1 MKSFASFA
9 ILIAGLSL
17 ACGGSSGSTSGMNPT
32 PPPAPVA
39 GYVAGVVGGTS
50 NAPQINHVPLGMSGT
65 TVTMNGQT
73 ATASMVQPGT
83 VMTGMTT
90 VGGMGMGGSGYTMQS
105 IQLMPSFM
113 GSIQEVDQSSA
124 RLTVMGQAIQMNA
137 LTQLAQENQDGTY
150 TSLTMADFQMGDFVS
165 VHGSFLADGSYM
177 ATRVEH
183 RQPGMDLSQNGT
195 MGQVSNLDATAKT
208 FTLGTWSVSYGS
220 ATVNGTL
227 ANGAWAQV
235 RGTVSGAQISA
246 AWVNV
251 MGTMG
256 SMGNPGSGMGLRGL
270 VLNLNPTAKTFN
282 LMSLTV
288 NYAQAT
294 IVGTLAE
301 GAMVE
306 VEGSLAPGSATTVN
320 ATRVEVEAMG
330 MGGGMGSGSGM
341 SNLQVNG
348 TITALD
354 LSAMTL
360 TVSGTTFWL
369 DSSTLIMSH
378 DVPMTASQL
387 KVGDWVAVMAD
398 STRKNS
404 AGFDYA
410 LRISDMSG
418 SGGGMGSS
426 DLMGSVTS
434 VNAGAQTLVLNGFT
448 VSVTASTTYVSRGAS
463 VTAASF
469 WGAVQVGNR
478 VEAIGTPSGSA
489 LVATRLVLG
498 GMGGMGGGG
507 M

>member
-1 MKSFASFA
+1 MKSLASFA

-17 ACGGSSGSTSGMNPT
+17 ACGGSSGRTGGTNTT
-32 PPPAPVA
+32 PPSTPVA
-39 GYVAGVVGGTS
+39 GVVAGVVGGTTD
-50 NAPQINHVPLGMSGT
+50 APQINHVSLGMGGA
-65 TVTMNGQT
+65 TVTMNGQS
-73 ATASMVQPGT
+73 ATTSMVQPGT

-90 VGGMGMGGSGYTMQS
+90 AGGMGMGGSGYTMQS

-113 GSIQEVDQSSA
+113 GSIQAVDQSSA
-124 RLTVMGQAIQMNA
+124 RMTVMGQAIQMNA

-150 TSLTMADFQMGDFVS
+150 TSLTMADFHAGDFVS
-165 VHGSFLADGSYM
+165 VHGSFLADGTYL

-183 RQPGMDLSQNGT
+183 RKPGMDTSQNGT
-195 MGQVSNLDATAKT
+195 MGQVSNLNITAKT
-208 FTLGTWSVSYGS
+208 FNLGTWSVSYGS

-235 RGTVSGAQISA
+235 RGTVSGTQIAA

-251 MGTMG
+251 MGA
-256 SMGNPGSGMGLRGL
+256 MGNPGSGMGLRGL
-270 VLNLNPTAKTFN
+270 VLNLNTTAKTFS

-294 IVGTLAE
+294 VVGTLAE

-306 VEGSLAPGSATTVN
+306 VEGSLASGSTTTVN
-320 ATRVEVEAMG
+320 ATRVEVESMG
-330 MGGGMGSGSGM
+330 MGGGMGPGSGM

-348 TITALD
+348 TVTTLD
-354 LSAMTL
+354 LTAMTL

-369 DSSTLIMSH
+369 DGSTLIMSH
-378 DVPMTASQL
+378 DAPMTTSQL

-404 AGFDYA
+404 VGYAYA
-410 LRISDMSG
+410 LRISEMTG
-418 SGGGMGSS
+418 GGGGMGSS

-434 VNAGAQTLVLNGFT
+434 VNASAQTLVLNGFT
-448 VSVTASTTYVSRGAS
+448 VSATSSTTYASQGAS
-463 VTAASF
+463 VTAATF
-469 WGAVQVGNR
+469 WGAVKVGSR
-478 VEAIGTPSGSA
+478 VEAIGTPSGST

>member
-17 ACGGSSGSTSGMNPT
+17 ACGGSSGGTGGMNTT

-39 GYVAGVVGGTS
+39 GVVAGVVGGTS
-50 NAPQINHVPLGMSGT
+50 AAPQINHISLGLTGA
-65 TVTMNGQT
+65 TVTMNGQS
-73 ATASMVQPGT
+73 ATPSMVQPGM
-83 VMTGMTT
+83 VMTGTTT

-105 IQLMPSFM
+105 VQLMSSFM
-113 GSIQEVDQSSA
+113 GGIQSLDMSSA
-124 RLTVMGQAIQMNA
+124 RLTVMGQMIQVNA

-150 TSLTMADFQMGDFVS
+150 TSLTMADFQAGNFVS
-165 VHGSFLADGSYM
+165 VYGSFLADGSYM
-177 ATRVEH
+177 ASRVEH
-183 RQPGMDLSQNGT
+183 RKPGMDTSQNVA
-195 MGQVSNLDATAKT
+195 MGQVSNLDTAAKT
-208 FTLGTWSVSYGS
+208 FSLGTWTVKYGS

-235 RGTVSGAQISA
+235 RGTVTGSQITA

-251 MGTMG
+251 MGAMG
-256 SMGNPGSGMGLRGL
+256 GPGSGMGLRGL
-270 VLNLNPTAKTFN
+270 VLNLNTTAKTFS

-294 IVGTLAE
+294 VVGTLAE

-306 VEGSLAPGSATTVN
+306 VEGSLAAGSSTTMN
-320 ATRVEVEAMG
+320 ATKVEVEFAG

-341 SNLQVNG
+341 SNQQTKG

-354 LSAMTL
+354 LTAMTL
-360 TVSGTTFWL
+360 TVSGTTFWM
-369 DSSTLIMSH
+369 DGSTLIMSH
-378 DVPMTASQL
+378 DAPMAASQL
-387 KVGDWVAVMAD
+387 KVGDWVDVMAD

-404 AGFDYA
+404 AGFAYA
-410 LRISDMSG
+410 TRISKMAG
-418 SGGGMGSS
+418 SGGGMGSGN
-426 DLMGSVTS
+426 LMGSVTS
-434 VNAGAQTLVLNGFT
+434 VNASGQTLVLNGFT
-448 VSVTASTTYVSRGAS
+448 ISVTSGTTYASQGAS

-469 WGAVQVGNR
+469 WGAVKVGSK
-478 VEAIGTPSGSA
+478 VEAYGTPSGST